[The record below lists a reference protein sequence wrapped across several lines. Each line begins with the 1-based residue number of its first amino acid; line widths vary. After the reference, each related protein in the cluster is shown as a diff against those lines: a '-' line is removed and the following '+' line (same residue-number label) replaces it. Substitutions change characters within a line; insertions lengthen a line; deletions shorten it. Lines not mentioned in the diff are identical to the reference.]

1 MSKLEV
7 LLMLYKRLS
16 QEKGKTEMESLRLS
30 LCDNMRFASCSV
42 LFLLISPQQNLNNHY
57 YIFTVATTRH
67 GREITVKKKNHLK
80 NHYPENA

>member
-7 LLMLYKRLS
+7 FLMLYKRLS
-16 QEKGKTEMESLRLS
+16 QEKGKTEMESLRWS

-67 GREITVKKKNHLK
+67 GREITVKKKKSFKKSL
-80 NHYPENA
+80 P